1 MAGLRMIEEN
11 MRVMTP
17 HTLNALQKLVM
28 VMADI
33 RKNAGK
39 KTLFGKDKG
48 QETYSKFLAM
58 LKITIHSMILD
69 GVIQESTSSAEVVT
83 ELLARLQMFSLAF
96 PNWQDAYGFA
106 TYFLDDQKG
115 NAVAT
120 IERLRS
126 AP

>member
-11 MRVMTP
+11 MRVLTP

-39 KTLFGKDKG
+39 KTLFGRDKG
-48 QETYSKFLAM
+48 QETYAKFLAT

-69 GVIQESTSSAEVVT
+69 DVIQESTSSAEVAS
-83 ELLARLQMFSLAF
+83 ELLARLRKFSLAF

-106 TYFLDDQKG
+106 TYFLEEQRN

-126 AP
+126 SP